1 MAEAIIGTFTRGEPT
16 KNFEKY
22 NRENEQGRKETQY
35 VPKDKAEAL
44 GTPDQIEVVIRNT
57 Q

>member
-1 MAEAIIGTFTRGEPT
+1 MAEAVIGTFTRGEPT

-22 NRENEQGRKETQY
+22 NRDNEQGRKETQY

-44 GTPDQIEVVIRNT
+44 GTPDQIEVVIRNV
-57 Q
+57 